1 MNVIEGQKLNKS
13 MDNIIVRKDKGNRG
27 IKGNNSTGI
36 VLDNEIFSKHILAI
50 GSIGSGKTNLMNH
63 IVKFI
68 LSDIKENDI
77 VVFFDAKGDYLKE
90 FYRDGDIVI
99 GDEHKFGEKYNV
111 QHWNL
116 FKDIQYSPVEE
127 RLESAREITTSIFK
141 QYIDNSQSPNFLMG
155 ARDILTSLIIS
166 SLRAMDRGASA
177 WDNEK
182 LKNRLNKWTIEDIKK
197 RTNQYEDLKWASS
210 YLMNEGSATT
220 QSYISPLYMVAQEV
234 FVGPF
239 AKSGNFSM
247 REAIREKGG
256 KSIFLEYDITRG
268 NLLKPMYTVLLDLA
282 MKEALGRNDKGGN
295 VYFILDE
302 FPLIP
307 KLSYIDNALNF
318 GRSLGVKVLA
328 GIQNVGQVEHTYTES
343 MATSLM
349 SGFSTMFAFKLFDE
363 KSRHMISQRYGKNR
377 TLTSVIS
384 SNSHKGINDSILDTN
399 VIEDWDITTLNVGQC
414 IVSMLNEEPFIFNP
428 VKYEERE

>member
-1 MNVIEGQKLNKS
+1 
-13 MDNIIVRKDKGNRG
+13 
-27 IKGNNSTGI
+27 
-36 VLDNEIFSKHILAI
+36 
-50 GSIGSGKTNLMNH
+50 
-63 IVKFI
+63 
-68 LSDIKENDI
+68 
-77 VVFFDAKGDYLKE
+77 
-90 FYRDGDIVI
+90 
-99 GDEHKFGEKYNV
+99 
-111 QHWNL
+111 
-116 FKDIQYSPVEE
+116 
-127 RLESAREITTSIFK
+127 
-141 QYIDNSQSPNFLMG
+141 
-155 ARDILTSLIIS
+155 
-166 SLRAMDRGASA
+166 
-177 WDNEK
+177 
-182 LKNRLNKWTIEDIKK
+182 
-197 RTNQYEDLKWASS
+197 
-210 YLMNEGSATT
+210 
-220 QSYISPLYMVAQEV
+220 
-234 FVGPF
+234 
-239 AKSGNFSM
+239 
-247 REAIREKGG
+247 
-256 KSIFLEYDITRG
+256 
-268 NLLKPMYTVLLDLA
+268 MYTVLLDLA